1 MNFTVSRLLDLRRQC
16 AHLQG
21 FRKVHSVA
29 TEIPPRR
36 RWLPR
41 DPSKWPLESH
51 LLPKLQAGLR
61 DISGKSG
68 FFVQVDNKSV
78 RLGYCRPASTFRI
91 PPNTRGYLYYH
102 YVPNTPPASA
112 ELRFRVITPKDDDSD
127 LSSGSDL
134 LFPDSLR
141 PWSCTLFRLAG
152 SEGYQPVWDFVR
164 QHYLDD
170 TTAQWIRENAKHVWR
185 NSIQMLHYLEQPFT
199 MDMSCFSLRLGIVT
213 PFGLGQVEL
222 SSIMKQRL
230 GGKYLEGLN
239 GHVILRF
246 ERSPLSEHANSRV
259 LVLRVLKILPPVQG
273 EASATT
279 SASHKP
285 IGLAFVTMKEGELLE
300 KRKKRG
306 VTSGVYAINL
316 DGCGVAHTHKDL
328 NLLLLDSDSK
338 VQKKTA
344 PPP

>member
-1 MNFTVSRLLDLRRQC
+1 MNFTVSRLRRRC
-16 AHLQG
+16 ARLQI
-21 FRKVHSVA
+21 FRKTHSVA

-41 DPSKWPLESH
+41 DTSKWPLESH

-61 DISGKSG
+61 DISGKSA
-68 FFVQVDNKSV
+68 FCVQVDNKHIQ
-78 RLGYCRPASTFRI
+78 LKYGHTPSTFRI

-102 YVPNTPPASA
+102 HVPNTPLASA
-112 ELRFRVITPKDDDSD
+112 ELRFRVITPKDDESD

-134 LFPDSLR
+134 LLPDSLR
-141 PWSCTLFRLAG
+141 PWSFHLFRLAG
-152 SEGYQPVWDFVR
+152 SEAFQPVWDFVR

-170 TTAQWIRENAKHVWR
+170 TTAQWIRENAKKKHVWR
-185 NSIQMLHYLEQPFT
+185 NSNQMLHYLEQPFT

-259 LVLRVLKILPPVQG
+259 LLLRVLKILPSVQG
-273 EASATT
+273 ETSATT
-279 SASHKP
+279 SASQKP
-285 IGLAFVTMKEGELLE
+285 IGHPFLTMKEGELLE
-300 KRKKRG
+300 KRKQRG
-306 VTSGVYAINL
+306 VSFGVYAINL
-316 DGCGVAHTHKDL
+316 DGRVTHIHKDL

-338 VQKKTA
+338 F
-344 PPP
+344 